1 MLYTSAG
8 ICNAFLPNCSF
19 VVHRWIAQKSMLFSN
34 HDDDAGAGMQCI
46 AQVVFMIDADADVD
60 LPVCLLLM
68 GGFMYELKHVL
79 LFGVAF

>member
-1 MLYTSAG
+1 MYLQAFAEGLGFTFTTRGSDCGEETETSIVLA
-8 ICNAFLPNCSF
+8 
-19 VVHRWIAQKSMLFSN
+19 VDV
-34 HDDDAGAGMQCI
+34 
-46 AQVVFMIDADADVD
+46 DADADVD